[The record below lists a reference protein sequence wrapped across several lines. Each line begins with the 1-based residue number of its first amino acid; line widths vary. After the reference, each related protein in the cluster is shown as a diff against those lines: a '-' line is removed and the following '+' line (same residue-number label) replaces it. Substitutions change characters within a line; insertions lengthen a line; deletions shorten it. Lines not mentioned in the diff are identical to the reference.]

1 MLLLDTHVL
10 VWMDADDLALGPQ
23 ARRAIRQA
31 WSVGEV
37 AVSAIS
43 FWEVAMLA
51 QRGRLH
57 LPVSPGT
64 WRADLLEAGVR
75 EIPLDGRI
83 TVAAAGLEDLHRDP
97 ADRLIVAT
105 AVASAAVLM
114 TADAGI
120 LDWAGE
126 LSRID
131 ARR

>member
-1 MLLLDTHVL
+1 MLLLDTHAL
-10 VWMDADDLALGPQ
+10 VWMDADDAALGPQ
-23 ARRAIRQA
+23 ARQAIRQA
-31 WSVGEV
+31 WSVGDV

-51 QRGRLH
+51 QRGRVK
-57 LPVSPGT
+57 LPVPPNT

-83 TVAAAGLEDLHRDP
+83 TVAAAGLEDLHRNP
-97 ADRLIVAT
+97 ADRFIIAT
-105 AVASAAVLM
+105 ALASSAVLV
-114 TADAGI
+114 TADSSI

-126 LSRID
+126 LSRVD

>member
-10 VWMDADDLALGPQ
+10 VWMDADDAALGSQ
-23 ARRAIRQA
+23 ARQAIRQA

-51 QRGRLH
+51 QRGRLQ
-57 LPVSPGT
+57 LPVPPNT

-75 EIPLDGRI
+75 AIPLDGRVA
-83 TVAAAGLEDLHRDP
+83 VAAAALEGLHRDP
-97 ADRLIVAT
+97 ADRFIIAT
-105 AVASAAVLM
+105 ALASSAVLV
-114 TADAGI
+114 TADSRI

-126 LSRID
+126 LSRVD

>member
-1 MLLLDTHVL
+1 MLLLDTHAL
-10 VWMDADDLALGPQ
+10 VWMDADDAALGPQ
-23 ARRAIRQA
+23 ARQAIRQA

-75 EIPLDGRI
+75 EIPLDGRNM
-83 TVAAAGLEDLHRDP
+83 VAAAGLEGLHRDP
-97 ADRLIVAT
+97 ADRFIVAT
-105 AVASAAVLM
+105 AVASAAVLI
-114 TADAGI
+114 TADVGI

>member
-10 VWMDADDLALGPQ
+10 VWMDADDAALGSQ
-23 ARRAIRQA
+23 ARQAIRRA

-51 QRGRLH
+51 QRGRLQ
-57 LPVSPGT
+57 LPVPPHT

-75 EIPLDGRI
+75 EIPLDGRVA
-83 TVAAAGLEDLHRDP
+83 VAAAALEDLHRDP
-97 ADRLIVAT
+97 ADRFIIAT
-105 AVASAAVLM
+105 ALASSAALV
-114 TADAGI
+114 TADSSI

-126 LSRID
+126 LSRVD

>member
-10 VWMDADDLALGPQ
+10 AWMDADDAALGSQ
-23 ARRAIRQA
+23 ARQTIRQA

-51 QRGRLH
+51 QRGRLQ
-57 LPVSPGT
+57 LPVPPNT

-75 EIPLDGRI
+75 EIPLDGRVA
-83 TVAAAGLEDLHRDP
+83 VAAAALEGLHRDP
-97 ADRLIVAT
+97 ADRFIIAT
-105 AVASAAVLM
+105 ALASSAVLV
-114 TADAGI
+114 TADSRI

-126 LSRID
+126 LSRVD

>member
-10 VWMDADDLALGPQ
+10 VWMDADDAALGSQ
-23 ARRAIRQA
+23 ARQAIRQA

-51 QRGRLH
+51 QRGRLQ
-57 LPVSPGT
+57 LPVPPNT

-75 EIPLDGRI
+75 EIPLDGRVA
-83 TVAAAGLEDLHRDP
+83 VAAAALEGLHRDP
-97 ADRLIVAT
+97 ADRFIIAT
-105 AVASAAVLM
+105 ALASSAVLV
-114 TADAGI
+114 TADSRI

-126 LSRID
+126 LSRVD

>member
-10 VWMDADDLALGPQ
+10 VWMDADDAALGSQ
-23 ARRAIRQA
+23 ARQTIRQA

-51 QRGRLH
+51 QRGRLQ
-57 LPVSPGT
+57 LPVPPNT

-75 EIPLDGRI
+75 EIPLDGRVA
-83 TVAAAGLEDLHRDP
+83 VAAAALEGLHRDP
-97 ADRLIVAT
+97 ADRFIIAT
-105 AVASAAVLM
+105 ALASSAVLV
-114 TADAGI
+114 TADSRI

-126 LSRID
+126 LSRVD

>member
-10 VWMDADDLALGPQ
+10 VWMDADDAALGSQ
-23 ARRAIRQA
+23 ARQAIRRA

-51 QRGRLH
+51 QRDRLQ
-57 LPVSPGT
+57 LPVPPHT

-83 TVAAAGLEDLHRDP
+83 TVAAAGLENLHRDP
-97 ADRLIVAT
+97 ADRFIIAT
-105 AVASAAVLM
+105 ALASSAVVV
-114 TADAGI
+114 TADALI

-126 LSRID
+126 LSRVD